1 MNSNNFCY
9 SNETPQ
15 KRQINAEAEDRY
27 FSFYELKNQIDSCS
41 GFNEKIIFI
50 TKEIFH
56 YRQADIIYQNSKL
69 PPYDVQC
76 QQFIEQLHTLRVLQ
90 AEYEKEQEEIRSKT
104 KSLNSDSQKIKINGP
119 LNILTNAYKQMMNS
133 IKIAGNPYLPYKI
146 KDIAQFICNNFVDEN
161 GNPLSITTVQTYL
174 SPSRNDKD
182 PNNDRA
188 VHL

>member
-1 MNSNNFCY
+1 MNSKKICEPN
-9 SNETPQ
+9 SKLQ
-15 KRQINAEAEDRY
+15 KRQINAEADERY
-27 FSFYELKNQIDSCS
+27 FSFYELKNQMDSIK

-56 YRQADIIYQNSKL
+56 YRQADIISQNNKL
-69 PPYDVQC
+69 PPYDEQC
-76 QQFIEQLHTLRVLQ
+76 QQLIEQLHTLRALQ
-90 AEYEKEQEEIRSKT
+90 AEYEKEQQEIKSKS
-104 KSLNSDSQKIKINGP
+104 KNLNDNSKKIKINGP

-133 IKIAGNPYLPYKI
+133 IKIAGTPYLPYKI
-146 KDIAQFICNNFVDEN
+146 KDIALFICNNFVDEN